1 LSEFSVQKSIE
12 MAQGKLPEFET
23 GHTKLEFKIAPFENF
38 SLNVR
43 PKSEVVTDGKNNRL
57 NFSG

>member
-1 LSEFSVQKSIE
+1 
-12 MAQGKLPEFET
+12 MAQGKFPEFEI
-23 GHTKLEFKIAPFENF
+23 GHTKMEFKIAPLENS